1 MSIMLQDQELQVG
14 ETRSPLDEMH
24 KIIASQSFAKAPR
37 LCSFLAYIVERS
49 VDGDVDSLTEQQI
62 GIHVFNRAPG
72 YNSNDDNIVRGTARS
87 LRQRL
92 ATYYLTEG
100 VNDPLRIEIPKGA
113 YVALFKDAAAAGE
126 HGPFAWDGSPLLP
139 YDSEALQHRTAKLRW
154 GMWLIVAAACVAAGI
169 AWWPAVHAHY
179 LRSQDK
185 STLLWSTIFTRDKS
199 TFIVPGDAGL
209 NMYEWLDK
217 RGVDLDSYSQ
227 QTYRVNPA
235 STGNV
240 GDVLG
245 ARFYTTMS
253 DLLLVSK
260 LVRLPE
266 ANPERV
272 QIRFARDLAARD
284 IKDANLIL
292 MGTSSYNP
300 WTQLFQSS
308 LSLQMSWDAD
318 QDLFTVINR
327 TPQPGEQPLYQW
339 TVKNGTQGG
348 LTLISLT
355 DNSQGAGRVLLIE
368 GTTMG
373 GVYAGSDF
381 LSNRQLLDPILARA
395 QRSDGTVRNFDVLLQ
410 SDFIREGV
418 SNLHVLAAHVH

>member
-1 MSIMLQDQELQVG
+1 M
-14 ETRSPLDEMH
+14 
-24 KIIASQSFAKAPR
+24 
-37 LCSFLAYIVERS
+37 LCSIQLHQRWSDLGSCFL
-49 VDGDVDSLTEQQI
+49 
-62 GIHVFNRAPG
+62 
-72 YNSNDDNIVRGTARS
+72 VR
-87 LRQRL
+87 RL
-92 ATYYLTEG
+92 G
-100 VNDPLRIEIPKGA
+100 R
-113 YVALFKDAAAAGE
+113 
-126 HGPFAWDGSPLLP
+126 
-139 YDSEALQHRTAKLRW
+139 
-154 GMWLIVAAACVAAGI
+154 
-169 AWWPAVHAHY
+169 
-179 LRSQDK
+179 
-185 STLLWSTIFTRDKS
+185 
-199 TFIVPGDAGL
+199 
-209 NMYEWLDK
+209 
-217 RGVDLDSYSQ
+217 
-227 QTYRVNPA
+227 
-235 STGNV
+235 